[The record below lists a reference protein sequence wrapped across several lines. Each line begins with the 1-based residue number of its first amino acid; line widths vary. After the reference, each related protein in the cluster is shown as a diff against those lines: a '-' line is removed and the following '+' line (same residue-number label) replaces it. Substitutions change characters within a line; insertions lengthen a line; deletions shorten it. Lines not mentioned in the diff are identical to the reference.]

1 MSKHITNFSIITN
14 IPLSDR
20 YHLLEVSAG
29 PEIDLTEIRP
39 GQFVQIQSPDSSG
52 VLLRRPISIHDVDI
66 EKKTISFL
74 VCRVGAGTEAICSRQ
89 TGDHLNIIWPLGN
102 SFTLPSPD
110 NKSNVLLMGGGVG
123 VAPLYYLGKR
133 LKQSNIEPHFLLAA
147 RSSDLLLRI
156 EDFANIGKVDI
167 ATDDGSLGHK
177 GLITQHP
184 VFSQNFDIVYC
195 CGPMPM
201 MKAIARDC
209 HERGIP
215 CEVSLENT
223 MACGIG
229 ACLCCVEKTVQG
241 NRCVCTD
248 GPVFNITELTWF

>member
-1 MSKHITNFSIITN
+1 MSKHITTANIIRN
-14 IPLSDR
+14 LSLADN
-20 YHLLEVSAG
+20 YHLIDVQLPE
-29 PEIDLTEIRP
+29 EIDLSLICP
-39 GQFVQIQSPDSSG
+39 GQFVQVQSPASSG

-66 EKKTISFL
+66 ERSSMSLL
-74 VCRVGAGTEAICSRQ
+74 VCQVGPGTEAICSSQAGQ
-89 TGDHLNIIWPLGN
+89 TLNIIWPLGN
-102 SFTLPSPD
+102 GFTVPTGSR
-110 NKSNVLLMGGGVG
+110 NRVLLMGGGVG
-123 VAPLYYLGKR
+123 IAPLFYLGKQ
-133 LKQSNIEPHFLLAA
+133 LKKHGIEPHFLLAA
-147 RSSDLLLRI
+147 RSARLLLRV
-156 EDFANIGKVDI
+156 EEYSTIGVVDI

-184 VFSQNFDIVYC
+184 VFAQDYDMVYS

-201 MKAIARDC
+201 MKAIALDC
-209 HERGIP
+209 HSRNIP

-248 GPVFNITELTWF
+248 GPVFNINELTWF